1 MDILIRRRYHYEEES
16 CCYGFT
22 PICCANCCFCFYVLQ
37 QSKCNTGLEA
47 RNVALT
53 AYLQKNVDATVIYDE
68 NRRATLIEEFFDTH
82 PEFNS
87 VKVKQQRSHEPKAI
101 EKAAIY
107 RETLQTTANTD
118 QTVEMDVTY
127 YDDGS
132 YVLGIFTSHGE
143 TY

>member
-1 MDILIRRRYHYEEES
+1 MKKKAVAMALLLFVVPTAAFASTYYNDQN
-16 CCYGFT
+16 
-22 PICCANCCFCFYVLQ
+22 AMQ
-37 QSKCNTGLEA
+37 GLEA
-47 RNVALT
+47 RNAALT

-68 NRRATLIEEFFDTH
+68 NRRATLIEKFFDTH

-87 VKVKQQRSHEPKAI
+87 VKVKQQRSHEPKSI

>member
-1 MDILIRRRYHYEEES
+1 MKKKAVAMALLLFVVPTAAFASTYYN
-16 CCYGFT
+16 GQN
-22 PICCANCCFCFYVLQ
+22 AMQ
-37 QSKCNTGLEA
+37 GLEA
-47 RNVALT
+47 RNAALT

-68 NRRATLIEEFFDTH
+68 NRRATLIKEFFDTH

-127 YDDGS
+127 YADGS

>member
-1 MDILIRRRYHYEEES
+1 MKKKAVAMALLLFVVPTAAFASTYYNSQNAI
-16 CCYGFT
+16 
-22 PICCANCCFCFYVLQ
+22 Q
-37 QSKCNTGLEA
+37 GLEA

-118 QTVEMDVTY
+118 QTIEMDVTY